1 MATAAPPKL
10 LTAEEFMKLD
20 LGEGMHELVRGE
32 IVDVP
37 PPMPE
42 PGVIVGNITGLLFQ
56 YGRQSGHGYVLAGDS
71 PVVTKRNPDT
81 VRGADVCFYS
91 YARWPRES
99 VGTKLPP
106 IAPDVVVEVFSPGNR
121 PGETQVKVSEY
132 LFAGVPLVL
141 LVYPKTKQ
149 VGVYRPDEPFPRV
162 LEETDLL
169 ENLPEL
175 PGFSL
180 RVGEFFA

>member
-10 LTAEEFMKLD
+10 ITAEEFMTLD
-20 LGEGMHELVRGE
+20 LGEGLHELVRGE

-42 PGVIVGNITGLLFQ
+42 HGVVCANIVGLLFQ
-56 YGRQSGHGYVLAGDS
+56 FGRESGYGYVLSNDS
-71 PVVTKRNPDT
+71 AVVTKRDPDT

-91 YARWPRES
+91 HARWAREL
-99 VGTKLPP
+99 VGAKLPP
-106 IAPDVVVEVFSPGNR
+106 VVPDVVVEVYSPGNR

-141 LVYPKTKQ
+141 LVYPKTRQ
-149 VGVYRPDEPFPRV
+149 VGVYRPDEPFPTV
-162 LEETDLL
+162 LEESDTL

>member
-10 LTAEEFMKLD
+10 LTAEEFLTLD
-20 LGEGMHELVRGE
+20 LGEGLHELVRGE

-37 PPMPE
+37 PPMTE
-42 PGVIVGNITGLLFQ
+42 HGRICVNAAFALETF
-56 YGRQSGHGYVLAGDS
+56 GRQSRLGYALSNDS
-71 PVVTKRNPDT
+71 PVLTKRAPDT

-91 YARWPRES
+91 HARWPRGA

-106 IAPDVVVEVFSPGNR
+106 VVPDVVVEVYSPGNR

-141 LVYPKTKQ
+141 LFDPKTKQ
-149 VGVYRPDEPFPRV
+149 VGIYH
-162 LEETDLL
+162 
-169 ENLPEL
+169 
-175 PGFSL
+175 
-180 RVGEFFA
+180 A